1 MKLIIS
7 LFILFLVSIFAA
19 KTISEYSVV
28 EKKFD
33 VGVHV
38 VEFNASF
45 NSNNSVSWI
54 NDLTDCSVYRL
65 DILLNPELKKE
76 YDIVVVPTIIV
87 LNNGK
92 EKKRFQADIM
102 MVMKASK
109 KDVQESVNQVVM
121 SSL

>member
-1 MKLIIS
+1 M
-7 LFILFLVSIFAA
+7 
-19 KTISEYSVV
+19 
-28 EKKFD
+28 
-33 VGVHV
+33 HV

-54 NDLTDCSVYRL
+54 NDLTDCSVYRV

-87 LNNGK
+87 PNNGK